1 VTVGLVPEGPKLRIA
16 GVEVAGKRFEEWL
29 DYDIGANLYTPT
41 DTFSM
46 RCGPIPSSLQKLI
59 LPGRRIRVYFTDGG
73 PYGEF
78 TIFKGW
84 IEKFRSRG
92 KKGEESTNIAG
103 RDEARMLIEN
113 DVPPG
118 TAVKGKRFIDITEQ
132 LCAPYNIPVLC
143 TNEASRLAIV
153 DKKKYKQL
161 MAQYQQSVL
170 EYNATYK
177 TLYNIHDET
186 WTDAEARAE
195 MASIGMP
202 KPLRP
207 PTVTGIFRTMDDAE
221 PQDSESIWNFLKRYV
236 ERLEVHMWMSAEGM
250 LVLQR
255 PNYDQEPS
263 YLFVDDEKDPS
274 NNNVLDRDYG
284 LDVAGMATQITR
296 TGRSKGK
303 GEKKERLQSIVQS
316 TKLVPSSE
324 VLEMPSTMLQVAEDF
339 KSEKW
344 LQDTEAGNQDE
355 LDRRNTYGMKAA
367 ETGFLSLMVVVRGHD
382 QGGRPF
388 VPDTVARYKR
398 DALGID
404 GLFHIS
410 ECHYHTDQK
419 NEYQEGPVTSMK
431 LNLLHSWVPENA

>member
-29 DYDIGANLYTPT
+29 DYDISANLYTPA

-46 RCGPIPSSLQKLI
+46 RCGPVPSSLQKLI
-59 LPGRRIRVYFTDGG
+59 LPAHRIRIYFTDGS
-73 PYGEF
+73 PYGE
-78 TIFKGW
+78 TTVFKGW
-84 IEKFRSRG
+84 IERFRERG
-92 KKGEESTNIAG
+92 KKGQTTTNIAG
-103 RDEARMLIEN
+103 RDEACVLIEN
-113 DVPPG
+113 EVPPG
-118 TAVKGKRFIDITEQ
+118 TAVRGKQFIGIAEQ
-132 LCAPYNIPVLC
+132 LCAPHNIPVLC
-143 TNEASRLAIV
+143 TNEANRLAIV
-153 DKKKYKQL
+153 NKKKFKQL
-161 MAQYQQSVL
+161 MAQYQQDVL
-170 EYNATYK
+170 EYNSTYK

-195 MASIGMP
+195 MVSIGMP

-207 PTVTGIFRTMDDAE
+207 PTVTGIFKVLDEAE

-274 NNNVLDRDYG
+274 NNNVLDRDFG
-284 LDVAGMATQITR
+284 LDVSGMPTQITR
-296 TGRSKGK
+296 TGRSKGS

-339 KSEKW
+339 RREKW
-344 LQDTEAGNQDE
+344 ILDTEARNQDE
-355 LDRRNTYGMKAA
+355 LERRNLYGMKAA
-367 ETGFLSLMVVVRGHD
+367 ETGFFSLKIVARGHD
-382 QGGRPF
+382 QGGRMF

-410 ECHYHTDQK
+410 ECQYNTDPK
-419 NEYQEGPVTSMK
+419 NDYQEGPVTVMK